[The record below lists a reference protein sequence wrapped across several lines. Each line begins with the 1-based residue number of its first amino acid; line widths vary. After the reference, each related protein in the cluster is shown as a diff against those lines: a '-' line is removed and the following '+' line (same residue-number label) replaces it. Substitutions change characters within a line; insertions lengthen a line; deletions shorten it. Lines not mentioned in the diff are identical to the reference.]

1 MSDFFGIGASIKGSL
16 NILFQSM
23 RATGRTINL
32 VKSLKEGDRVICVN
46 QGDVHY
52 LKSRIRDFG
61 IEGVEVI
68 AKNPRNLDL
77 KGVGTAQG
85 RTMFD
90 HRFVEEFYKDA
101 IEHASNQLNGMEQH
115 LSGYDERHIETRQ
128 KAELMAKW
136 RFKSWAK

>member
-23 RATGRTINL
+23 RATGRTTNL
-32 VKSLKEGDRVICVN
+32 VKSLKEGDRVICIN
-46 QGDVHY
+46 QDDARY

-68 AKNPRNLDL
+68 TKNPRNLDF
-77 KGVGTAQG
+77 KGTGTAQG
-85 RTMFD
+85 RTIFD

-101 IEHASNQLNGMEQH
+101 VEDAGKVLSGMEKH

-128 KAELMAKW
+128 KVELMVKW
-136 RFKSWAK
+136 RI